1 MCLASGMSPPPLVL
15 IRARRRVLVSEPL
28 FRGSRLVSEKSLCS
42 ECQLTE
48 LAVSHSVASLVDI
61 SVDNISLDT
70 LPENR
75 ITSASAMRTLLQPRL
90 IYGSERDHGQELHI
104 L

>member
-1 MCLASGMSPPPLVL
+1 MGGPSFSGLPGGLATKITLSQRQLSEVAVL
-15 IRARRRVLVSEPL
+15 P
-28 FRGSRLVSEKSLCS
+28 
-42 ECQLTE
+42 
-48 LAVSHSVASLVDI
+48 SVTSLVDI

-75 ITSASAMRTLLQPRL
+75 ITSASAA
-90 IYGSERDHGQELHI
+90 QELHV